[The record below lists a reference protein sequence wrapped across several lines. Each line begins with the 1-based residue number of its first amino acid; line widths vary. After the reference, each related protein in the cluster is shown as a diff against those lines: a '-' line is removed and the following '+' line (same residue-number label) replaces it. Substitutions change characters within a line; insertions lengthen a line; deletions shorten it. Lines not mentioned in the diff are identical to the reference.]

1 MVRVR
6 RNHYDRPVTDDDRD
20 LEPMDDAELDPSPT
34 EDEPPRPSA
43 VEWLLRAAGAIVVV
57 AGAVMFAIVEAFLV
71 PFKVGGVYV
80 PVSAVLAVAVNLAL
94 PRLALWLVRLRS
106 LALLPGLAWFAVVIA
121 GTVPTSEGDL
131 VIHDAWPGMALLLAG
146 SVTVAVSGY
155 RIISG
160 PLRVAIES

>member
-1 MVRVR
+1 M
-6 RNHYDRPVTDDDRD
+6 TDDDRD
-20 LEPMDDAELDPSPT
+20 LEPLDPDDGDVPEASP
-34 EDEPPRPSA
+34 EAGGPRGS
-43 VEWLLRAAGAIVVV
+43 VLEWLLRAAGTLVVV
-57 AGAVMFAIVEAFLV
+57 AASVMFAIVEAFLV
-71 PFKVGGVYV
+71 PFRIEGVYV

-146 SVTVAVSGY
+146 AATVAVSGY

-160 PLRVAIES
+160 PLRVATES